1 MKHTINVKLK
11 QSGKIIN
18 TITRKIRSEAI
29 GNFCPIFCTYLGKQM
44 LVKSEQ
50 GDLSDPFRR
59 RESYAQSLF
68 IEVAEQHEDTDYCL
82 GHS

>member
-1 MKHTINVKLK
+1 MKHSINVKFK
-11 QSGKIIN
+11 PTGKVIKTII
-18 TITRKIRSEAI
+18 RKIRSEAI
-29 GNFCPIFCTYLGKQM
+29 GNFCPIFCTYLGKQR

-68 IEVAEQHEDTDYCL
+68 IEVDEFTVTALY
-82 GHS
+82 